1 VIEDQKVWATIQGH
15 IPFEST
21 LRGINV
27 GQSRPTGTG
36 GSAQRN
42 SDAGKGKAVGQQLAG
57 IQYFSAPG
65 GQNGVTALGFQSHFV
80 EILLA
85 AVELKLS
92 LNGE

>member
-1 VIEDQKVWATIQGH
+1 VIENKKVRATIQGH

-36 GSAQRN
+36 GGAQRN
-42 SDAGKGKAVGQQLAG
+42 SDAGKAKAVGQQLAG
-57 IQYFSAPG
+57 IQHFSTPG
-65 GQNGVTALGFQSHFV
+65 CQNGVAALGFQSHFV
-80 EILLA
+80 EILLT